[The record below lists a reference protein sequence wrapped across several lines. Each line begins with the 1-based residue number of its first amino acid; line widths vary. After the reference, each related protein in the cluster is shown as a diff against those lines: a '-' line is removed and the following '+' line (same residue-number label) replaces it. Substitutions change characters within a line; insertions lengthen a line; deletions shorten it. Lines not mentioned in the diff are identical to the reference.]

1 MADVRTIG
9 SGGVVGAPAALRALW
24 SQREVV
30 RAFAVRSV
38 RIRYRQALFGV
49 AWAVVQPLALL
60 VPYLWFFRR
69 EDGGPAGATGAA
81 GSAATAT
88 AATLAALIG
97 WQYLSQ
103 AVGGGAGA
111 LVNEAVLVR
120 KTAFPRE
127 APVVA
132 AVGAAAVE
140 LAVGLVLFA
149 AVGPLLGARWGWA
162 TIPGVLLGAGGL
174 AVVALA
180 LALPLAALNAVY
192 RDVRHGLPFAVLVWL
207 FVSPVFFPMGTGRRR
222 LLLAVCNPAAGPLD
236 TLRRALAEGR
246 GPTWTLPVSVATA
259 AVIGLVGYRWFRAQA
274 PTLADVL

>member
-1 MADVRTIG
+1 MAELRTIRA
-9 SGGVVGAPAALRALW
+9 GGTVPLGTAVAELW

-38 RIRYRQALFGV
+38 RIRYRQAAFGV
-49 AWAVVQPLALL
+49 AWAAAQPLALL
-60 VPYLWFFRR
+60 LPYLWFFRR
-69 EDGGPAGATGAA
+69 EDHGAL
-81 GSAATAT
+81 

-103 AVGGGAGA
+103 ATANGAGS

-120 KTAFPRE
+120 KTAFARE

-149 AVGPLLGARWGWA
+149 VAGPFLGARWGWA
-162 TIPGVLLGAGGL
+162 TVPGALAGVAGL
-174 AVVALA
+174 AVVALCCS
-180 LALPLAALNAVY
+180 LPLAALNAQY
-192 RDVRHGLPFAVLVWL
+192 RDVRHALPFAVLVWL
-207 FVSPVFFPMGTGRRR
+207 FVSPVFFPLDGRRR
-222 LLLAVCNPAAGPLD
+222 LLLAAVNPAAGPLE

-246 GPTWTLPVSVATA
+246 PPTVALPLSLATA
-259 AVIGLVGYRWFRAQA
+259 LAIGALGYRWFRRQA